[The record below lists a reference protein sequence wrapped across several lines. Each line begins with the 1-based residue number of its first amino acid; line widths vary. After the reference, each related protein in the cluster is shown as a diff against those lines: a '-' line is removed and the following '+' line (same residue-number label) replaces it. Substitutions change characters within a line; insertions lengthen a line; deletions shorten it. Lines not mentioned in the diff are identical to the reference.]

1 MAASSSSNSSAL
13 SKAMRGEKVTEKQA
27 QGALSQ
33 AVTRLSNLGK
43 KTEKTKEAVAE
54 TGGMVIHTAETQG
67 TVFLASMAEGYFGKE
82 KLEVGGVDV
91 RAPLAIATQ
100 GYGLY
105 ETLSGKKSGGHA
117 LALGNGLMGSW
128 LASVG
133 MSAGRTLREKRN
145 APAQQPA
152 TQHPANTVTPAMQ
165 GQGQAQHQVLALPA
179 PSLIPEPTV
188 RGPEREVLLTPA
200 ASESYEGDEDEME
213 LSGGRGRGPR
223 RRRGGRRG
231 PPRRGRGEG
240 PRRPSRFVRDDDE
253 DADFDE

>member
-1 MAASSSSNSSAL
+1 MAAPKNPTAL
-13 SKAMRGEKVTEKQA
+13 NKALRGEPVTEKQA

-33 AVTRLSNLGK
+33 AVGRLSNLGK
-43 KTEKTKEAVAE
+43 KTEKTKEAIAE
-54 TGGMVIHTAETQG
+54 TGAMVIHTAETQG
-67 TVFLASMAEGYFGKE
+67 TLFLASMAEGYFGKT

-100 GYGLY
+100 GYGIY
-105 ETLSGKKSGGHA
+105 ETMSGKKSGGHA

-133 MSAGRTLREKRN
+133 MSAGRTLREKRA

-152 TQHPANTVTPAMQ
+152 TQQPAVTVTPVMQ
-165 GQGQAQHQVLALPA
+165 GNAEVLALPA

-200 ASESYEGDEDEME
+200 AHEAYEGHEDEME

-223 RRRGGRRG
+223 RKRGGRRG
-231 PPRRGRGEG
+231 PPRRSRGDG
-240 PRRPSRFVRDDDE
+240 PRNRPSRFVRDDDE

>member
-1 MAASSSSNSSAL
+1 MAASKNPSAL
-13 SKAMRGEKVTEKQA
+13 NKAMRGEPVTEKQA

-33 AVTRLSNLGK
+33 AVGRLTNLGK
-43 KTEKTKEAVAE
+43 KSEKTKEAIAE
-54 TGGMVIHTAETQG
+54 TGSMVIHTAETQG
-67 TVFLASMAEGYFGKE
+67 TLFLASMAEGYFGKE

-91 RAPLAIATQ
+91 RAPVAIVTQ
-100 GYGLY
+100 GFGLY
-105 ETLSGKKSGGHA
+105 ETMSGKKSGGHA

-133 MSAGRTLREKRN
+133 MSAGRTLREKRT

-152 TQHPANTVTPAMQ
+152 TQQPAATVTPAMQ
-165 GQGQAQHQVLALPA
+165 GQVQPQVLALPA

-200 ASESYEGDEDEME
+200 ASEAYEGDEDEME

-223 RRRGGRRG
+223 RKRGGRRG
-231 PPRRGRGEG
+231 PPRRGRGDG
-240 PRRPSRFVRDDDE
+240 PRRRPSRFVRDDDE
-253 DADFDE
+253 DTDFDE

>member
-1 MAASSSSNSSAL
+1 MAAPKNPSAL
-13 SKAMRGEKVTEKQA
+13 NKAIRGEPVTEKQA

-33 AVTRLSNLGK
+33 AVGRLSNLGK
-43 KTEKTKEAVAE
+43 KTEKTKEAIAE
-54 TGGMVIHTAETQG
+54 TGAMVIHTAETQG
-67 TVFLASMAEGYFGKE
+67 TLFLASMAEGYFGKE

-91 RAPLAIATQ
+91 RAPVAIVTQ

-105 ETLSGKKSGGHA
+105 ETMSGKKSGGHA

-133 MSAGRTLREKRN
+133 MSAGRTLREKRA

-152 TQHPANTVTPAMQ
+152 TQQPAVTVTPVMQ
-165 GQGQAQHQVLALPA
+165 GNAEVLALPA

-200 ASESYEGDEDEME
+200 ASEAYEGHEDEME

-223 RRRGGRRG
+223 RKRGGRRG
-231 PPRRGRGEG
+231 PPRRSRGDG
-240 PRRPSRFVRDDDE
+240 PRNRPSRFVRDDDE

>member
-1 MAASSSSNSSAL
+1 MAAPKNPTAL
-13 SKAMRGEKVTEKQA
+13 NKALRGEPVTEKQA

-33 AVTRLSNLGK
+33 AVGRLSNLGK
-43 KTEKTKEAVAE
+43 KTEKTKEAITE
-54 TGGMVIHTAETQG
+54 TGAMVIHTAETQG
-67 TVFLASMAEGYFGKE
+67 TLFLASMAEGYFGKE
-82 KLEVGGVDV
+82 KLELGGVDV
-91 RAPLAIATQ
+91 RAPVAIVTQ

-105 ETLSGKKSGGHA
+105 ETMSGKKSGGHA

-133 MSAGRTLREKRN
+133 TSAGRTLREKR
-145 APAQQPA
+145 ATPAQQPA
-152 TQHPANTVTPAMQ
+152 AQQPAVTVTPVMQ
-165 GQGQAQHQVLALPA
+165 GNAEVLALPA

-200 ASESYEGDEDEME
+200 ATREAYEGDEDEME

-223 RRRGGRRG
+223 RKRGGRRG
-231 PPRRGRGEG
+231 PSRRSRGDG
-240 PRRPSRFVRDDDE
+240 PRQRPSRFVRDEDE